1 MTFRTLRS
9 LGMALLVGSG
19 LIHLIIVPDAL
30 YDHPAA
36 QYINVLFVINFV
48 GTLVAAFGMR
58 RKTMTWGW
66 LLGVVI
72 SAGSIIGYV
81 LSRTIGLPGVGI
93 ESWVIPIGL
102 FSLVCEGGFII
113 VTFLVWPHIDPYK
126 DHPQKPLFTV
136 PIPRKAVAR
145 QGTHIE
151 MDTDPL
157 VLKVNFLPPAI
168 TLLAVLL
175 LGLGLYL
182 NLSTKVLITQEA
194 LEEKYGVRVTMIAT
208 SMMGNIVDIRL
219 KIIDA
224 EKAENL
230 YYDHW
235 LMPSLIIPGNGDFR
249 ILPPNIHKHSLIEG
263 RTYSIFY
270 PNLHQMVQPG
280 TAVAILF
287 GNMQLLPIT
296 TQ

>member
-1 MTFRTLRS
+1 MKYRTLRS
-9 LGMALLVGSG
+9 FGIALLVGSG

-36 QYINVLFVINFV
+36 QYINVLFVINFI

-58 RKTMTWGW
+58 RKTIIWGW

-72 SAGSIIGYV
+72 SAGSIIGYI

-126 DHPQKPLFTV
+126 DHPQKPFFTL
-136 PIPRKAVAR
+136 PISRKAVVR
-145 QGTHIE
+145 QGTYIE
-151 MDTDPL
+151 MDTDLP
-157 VLKVNFLPPAI
+157 VLKVNFLPPAV
-168 TLLAVLL
+168 TLLVVLF

-182 NLSTKVLITQEA
+182 KLSTIVFISQET

-224 EKAENL
+224 EKAKNL

-235 LMPSLIIPGNGDFR
+235 IMPSLIIPGSGNFR
-249 ILPPNIHKHSLIEG
+249 ILPPNIHTHSLIEG

-280 TAVAILF
+280 TEVAILF
-287 GNMQLLPIT
+287 GNMQLVPIT